1 MNFNPGV
8 RLIQL
13 STETVGNVVS
23 ATDTDVTF
31 RTPEGVETT
40 CAKDDCK
47 TLKGRPR
54 KMAV

>member
-13 STETVGNVVS
+13 STETIGNVVS